1 MSFLGTIKSKEEA
14 IDYMLKYPNIFSKY
28 DCSELELMFKYGKKD
43 FQKLLELSSNFNEYI
58 KLFCLHIVDIQG
70 GNYIIDLNKCPIPD
84 ENYNIKDLK
93 KFTDYTI
100 QNKELYFPYEQFK
113 GLVAKLNNSN
123 YDKLLELKSIFK
135 NYESCYKS
143 NEIRDALNKAIHE
156 TGKSFIKQ
164 NKLDN
169 FQIISFIQEDAKTYN
184 KDYEK
189 NYEYSNL
196 IGYINFDEVDNKFI
210 KKFK

>member
-1 MSFLGTIKSKEEA
+1 MSYSWW
-14 IDYMLKYPNIFSKY
+14 
-28 DCSELELMFKYGKKD
+28 
-43 FQKLLELSSNFNEYI
+43 KLY
-58 KLFCLHIVDIQG
+58 
-70 GNYIIDLNKCPIPD
+70 
-84 ENYNIKDLK
+84 IKDLK
-93 KFTDYTI
+93 KFIDYTI
-100 QNKELYFPYEQFK
+100 KNKELYFPYEQFK

-135 NYESCYKS
+135 NFESCYKS
-143 NEIRDALNKAIHE
+143 NEIRDTLNKAIHE

-169 FQIISFIQEDAKTYN
+169 FQIISFIQEDAKTYY